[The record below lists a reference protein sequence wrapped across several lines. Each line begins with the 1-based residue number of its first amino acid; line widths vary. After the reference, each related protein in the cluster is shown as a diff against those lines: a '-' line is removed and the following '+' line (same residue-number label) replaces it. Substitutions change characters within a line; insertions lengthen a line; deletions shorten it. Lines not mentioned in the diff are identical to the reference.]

1 MMHLSAL
8 KKTYRLLNLHYG
20 LQHWWPAETAFEVVV
35 GAILTQNTSWQNVT
49 RALDNL
55 KRERLLDPHRLFRVP
70 IQRLAELI
78 RPSGYY
84 RIKAQRLRNVLEY
97 LITRSNGS
105 LNQLTH
111 IPLTQ
116 LRSELLDINGV
127 GPETADCILLYAVE
141 QPSFVVDT
149 YTFRICAR
157 HGWYTPPFNYERLK
171 NYFESN
177 FPEDVKFYQEFHALL
192 VRVGHDYCG
201 TTPQCTGCP
210 LRTLLPDSGPQS
222 LER

>member
-1 MMHLSAL
+1 MPSLCL
-8 KKTYRLLNLHYG
+8 TD
-20 LQHWWPAETAFEVVV
+20 FEVVV
-35 GAILTQNTSWQNVT
+35 GAILTQNTSWKNVT

-84 RIKAQRLRNVLEY
+84 RIKAKRLHNVLEY

-105 LNQLTH
+105 LNKLAH

-116 LRSELLDINGV
+116 LRSELLEINGV
-127 GPETADCILLYAVE
+127 GPETADCIILYAVE

-157 HGWYTPPFNYERLK
+157 QGWYTAPFNYERLK
-171 NYFESN
+171 NCFESN

-201 TTPQCTGCP
+201 TTPQCAGCP

-222 LER
+222 LET

>member
-1 MMHLSAL
+1 MPHSSAL
-8 KKTYRLLNLHYG
+8 KNAYRLLNLHYG
-20 LQHWWPAETAFEVVV
+20 LQHWWPADTAFEVVV
-35 GAILTQNTSWQNVT
+35 GAILTQNTSWQNVN

-55 KRERLLDPHRLFRVP
+55 RRERLLDPHRLFRVP
-70 IQRLAELI
+70 VQRLAELI

-97 LITRSNGS
+97 LIVRSNGS

-111 IPLTQ
+111 IPLSQ
-116 LRSELLDINGV
+116 LRSELLDISGV
-127 GPETADCILLYAVE
+127 GPETADCILLYAVQ

-171 NYFESN
+171 DRFEST
-177 FPEDVKFYQEFHALL
+177 FPVDVKFYQEYLYYLEIKTLKLTL
-192 VRVGHDYCG
+192 VIMEVSVINFILIR
-201 TTPQCTGCP
+201 
-210 LRTLLPDSGPQS
+210 L
-222 LER
+222 